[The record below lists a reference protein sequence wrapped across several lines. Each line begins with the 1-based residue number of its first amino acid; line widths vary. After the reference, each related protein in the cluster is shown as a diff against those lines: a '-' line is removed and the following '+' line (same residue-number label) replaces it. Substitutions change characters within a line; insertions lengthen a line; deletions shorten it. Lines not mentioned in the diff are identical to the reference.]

1 MVTDMKH
8 QCNPAGLDISL
19 EKRLTRSERVISV
32 MSGACRIKVLFAFLL
47 LSAVLCAVL
56 DTDSALGDLPFES
69 KTVTLGFD
77 STALRSVRNGDRDF
91 LILRQPRC
99 VYPDDPVGAP
109 VVPARLVRVV
119 VPWNAK
125 FQKITVTDCTSRKL
139 AGKFD
144 LDYVREE
151 CPPGAAAPASEP
163 DKEIYGKDDAFPA
176 KKAEFLRAGLLR
188 GYKIFFFRVNPVQ
201 YLPKSKELLFHTG
214 MTLKIEYSLDAE
226 PDSRVRPRK
235 KSEIFRA
242 MLARSVENPADIDG
256 LGGGAA
262 ALPWG
267 GGPLAPGGPAHY
279 LIITVDIGKDAF
291 QPLADWKKQ
300 KGVPAKI
307 VTVESIE
314 TDYTGTD
321 TQEKIKNCIIDHV
334 NNNETVY
341 VLLGGD
347 VDSVPHRPAYLQAY
361 ALTSNTCP
369 CDLYYAG
376 LDDVDWDDDN
386 DGKHGELESDG
397 DTIDLDPDVF
407 VGRISCGSV
416 ADAQAYVTKVLEYEK
431 EPPAANYGRELLL
444 SGAMAWSMFED
455 KSDVHTWSQ
464 RMYNDC
470 IAPYWSPDVTELFDT
485 TPALP
490 LDSTTLTSKI
500 NEGFGILNMSTHGL
514 NNGWFVSVD
523 VYLDGE
529 ASSQVNDKQ
538 YTLIYTIACDTNCFD
553 SYCLGEAFTRNA
565 DGGAIA
571 YIGCSRYGWG
581 DQGSYL
587 GGRSYMLNRTFYVK
601 LLGENLYHLGE
612 AYTAHKWEHVGE
624 CATYNPYRWIQLG
637 INLLG
642 DPELPVWTGD
652 PQTMSAVYPQEIPTG
667 SQTIHVKVEPGA
679 HVCLWKDVAGTD
691 EVYVYGDADD
701 KGGYSA
707 VIDPATTGTL
717 KLTATK
723 QNFYPYEADITV
735 TDTPAL
741 YVATAVLPDGE
752 AGAAYSAAL
761 AAGGGTQPYAWTVP
775 VGNLPDGLALNGSVI
790 EGAPTAVGSWT
801 FTVQVEDSSFD
812 TATAEF
818 TVDVTLDVPDLQDFA
833 SPDYDGNYTAQW
845 AGSDAPTHYELQEAT
860 SFTDQIADDA
870 ESGTGLWTVDGFAVS
885 SARSHSATQS
895 FYGGSGTDMDNTMT
909 YNGAITVGGAS
920 QASFWCWYEMD
931 DGLTE
936 GHDFGYFEISLNGGS
951 TWLRA
956 RTFGGSSGGWVQE
969 TVDLSA
975 YAGQSILMRF
985 RYFTSHDEF
994 SEGLYVDDILVT
1006 NLAAAYDWTTLSS
1019 AIADKYHDIA
1029 GRGLGMYYYRV
1040 RAFDGATPSGW
1051 SEVKSVS
1058 VEEPVMDL
1066 LDGAAHTVGAMWVS
1080 AGETFSMGLDVSRS
1094 GSGVVPAHRTEFYF
1108 STDDII
1114 TTSDYSIGEYTSP
1127 GFDAATETQSIS
1139 VPFPGSVPEGTY
1151 YIGCIIDR
1159 DNDVGETDEN
1169 NNTVLFAGQVSV
1181 IIKYTLTVN
1190 CSGSGS
1196 VTREPDQPA
1205 YDPGD
1210 PVTLTAVP
1218 DTDWLFDHWEDDLT
1232 GSVNPATVTMDDS
1245 MSITAVFIPTNCT
1258 LTINIIGSGT
1268 VTTSPSQ
1275 ATYNYGD
1282 MVTLTAVPDKGCKFD
1297 RWEGDLTGSENPVT
1311 ITIDSDKTIEA
1322 YFAARI
1328 VFLPKDGGGG
1338 CSCSIEHSR
1347 GADSTPRAAAGCI
1360 LPLLMTMF
1368 CLFLRR
1374 RRLRS
1379 TRTFLH
1385 QMGAEIVYEKN
1396 ISSI

>member
-1 MVTDMKH
+1 MPDD
-8 QCNPAGLDISL
+8 GLL
-19 EKRLTRSERVISV
+19 LG
-32 MSGACRIKVLFAFLL
+32 MSWGKKFAFLSACL
-47 LSAVLCAVL
+47 LSSIILCTIL
-56 DTDSALGDLPFES
+56 LTSFALGGPSYES

-77 STALRSVRNGDRDF
+77 DTALKSVKNGGRDF

-99 VYPDDPVGAP
+99 VYPGDAVGAP

-119 VPWNAK
+119 VPWSAK

-139 AGKFD
+139 PGKFD

-279 LIITVDIGKDAF
+279 LIICADTYKDEF

-300 KGVPAKI
+300 KGIPAKI

-314 TDYTGTD
+314 TDYTGDD
-321 TQEKIKNCIIDHV
+321 TQEKIKNCIIDYV

-347 VDSVPHRPAYLQAY
+347 IDTVPHRHVYLHAYSYNEYDA
-361 ALTSNTCP
+361 P

-376 LDDVDWDDDN
+376 LDDFDWNDDN
-386 DGKHGELESDG
+386 DSRCAEIESEG

-407 VGRISCGSV
+407 VGRCSCESS
-416 ADAQAYVTKVLEYEK
+416 ADAQAYVAKAVEYEK
-431 EPPAANYGRELLL
+431 DAPASDFGNKLLL
-444 SGAMAWSMFED
+444 TGVRTWTLFGSL
-455 KSDVHTWSQ
+455 SDVHTWSQ

-470 IAPYWSPDVTELFDT
+470 IAPYWSPDLTEFFDT
-485 TPALP
+485 TSGL
-490 LDSTTLTSKI
+490 TLTALELQTEI
-500 NEGFGILNMSTHGL
+500 NTGYAFVNMMTHGQAS
-514 NNGWFVSVD
+514 GWSMESGGD
-523 VYLDGE
+523 YNTGS
-529 ASSQVNDKQ
+529 ASGQSND
-538 YTLIYTIACDTNCFD
+538 LECCVVYTIACHTNWFDTW
-553 SYCLGEAFTRNA
+553 CLSEAFTRNA

-581 DQGSYL
+581 DPESYL
-587 GGRSYMLNRTFYVK
+587 GGRSIMLNRTFYVK
-601 LLGENLYHLGE
+601 LLGENLYHLGQ
-612 AYTAHKWEHVGE
+612 AYAAHKWEHAGE
-624 CATYNPYRWIQLG
+624 CTAYNPYRWIQLG

-667 SQTIHVKVEPGA
+667 SQTIHVRVEPGA

-1094 GSGVVPAHRTEFYF
+1094 GVGVAGAHRTEFFF
-1108 STDDII
+1108 STDNVI
-1114 TTSDYSIGEYTSP
+1114 TTSDYSVGDYLSS
-1127 GFDAATETQSIS
+1127 GFDTATETQSIS
-1139 VPFPGSVPEGTY
+1139 VSFPATVPEGTY

-1159 DNDVGETDEN
+1159 DDDVGETDEN
-1169 NNTVLFAGQVSV
+1169 NNAILFTEQVSV
-1181 IIKYTLTVN
+1181 NVKYTLTVD
-1190 CSGSGS
+1190 CSGRGS
-1196 VTREPDQPA
+1196 VSVEPDLPE
-1205 YDPGD
+1205 YDPGEA
-1210 PVTLTAVP
+1210 VTLTAVP
-1218 DTDWLFDHWEDDLT
+1218 DTGWRFDCWR
-1232 GSVNPATVTMDDS
+1232 GSLNGTANPV
-1245 MSITAVFIPTNCT
+1245 TAVMIANLTVEAVFVEERYS
-1258 LTINIIGSGT
+1258 LTINITGEGT
-1268 VTTSPSQ
+1268 VSASPYQSG
-1275 ATYNYGD
+1275 YRYGEV
-1282 MVTLTAVPDKGCKFD
+1282 VTLTPEPGEGYSFSG
-1297 RWEGDLTGSENPVT
+1297 WSGDLAGRDNPAT
-1311 ITIDSDKTIEA
+1311 ITMDADKTVEVR
-1322 YFAARI
+1322 FTRRI
-1328 VFLPKDGGGG
+1328 IFPSKDSGG
-1338 CSCSIEHSR
+1338 CSCSLEGSHDPDR
-1347 GADSTPRAAAGCI
+1347 APRAAAGCL
-1360 LPLLMTMF
+1360 LPLLAAML
-1368 CLFLRR
+1368 CLAWLRR
-1374 RRLRS
+1374 RRAPQ
-1379 TRTFLH
+1379 T
-1385 QMGAEIVYEKN
+1385 
-1396 ISSI
+1396 